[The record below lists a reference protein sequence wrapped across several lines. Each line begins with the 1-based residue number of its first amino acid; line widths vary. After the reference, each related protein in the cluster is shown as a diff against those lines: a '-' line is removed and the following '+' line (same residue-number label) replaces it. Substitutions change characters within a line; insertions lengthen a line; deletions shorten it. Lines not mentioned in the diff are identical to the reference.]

1 MPFERSGNIANR
13 SRSISLI
20 AKQVGRSSATLAS
33 TRQLD
38 ISQNLPPAP
47 PFFSR

>member
-1 MPFERSGNIANR
+1 MPFERSEHIATR
-13 SRSISLI
+13 FRSISLI

-38 ISQNLPPAP
+38 ISQNPPPDP
-47 PFFSR
+47 PFSRR